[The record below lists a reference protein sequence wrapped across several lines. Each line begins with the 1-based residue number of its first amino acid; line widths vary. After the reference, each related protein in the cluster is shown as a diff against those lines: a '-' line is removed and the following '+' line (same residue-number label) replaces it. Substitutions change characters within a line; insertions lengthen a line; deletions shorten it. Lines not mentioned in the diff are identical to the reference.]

1 MLLLNHNTTLLKIIQ
16 NLLLVSLVYAIFIC
30 LPVKAEQ
37 LTTQIIS
44 AEPLVKII
52 NRTGKIGFK
61 RTIELSFKSN
71 GYLEK
76 IDVDEGSYFSKGQL
90 LAKLDDA
97 GLIAEKNASYARLLQ
112 AKRQVE
118 RIKILLNNNL
128 SSQQA
133 LDDALTLIQTRRA
146 DFNIAEYQLSKTNIV
161 APFNGVVVKRYS
173 SLGELQLPNENVL
186 TVAAL
191 DNNAIVSIT
200 LTDEQ
205 MSLVNEQLQ
214 VFVKLEELGII
225 SAKVSK
231 IPASADSL
239 NHLFSVDFLL
249 NDINIKQINVGSLA
263 EVTAK
268 IATNNFV
275 YKLPLKA
282 LNGIDEQGRA
292 LVVIS
297 ENSSNVLKSYRQHV
311 FDIKKISNKYLYLQA
326 QQDSLPITI
335 VDNGWQNLIYKKP
348 QQSIYSSKN

>member
-1 MLLLNHNTTLLKIIQ
+1 MLLLNHNTTLLKIRKY
-16 NLLLVSLVYAIFIC
+16 LLTFWVYFIFLCI
-30 LPVKAEQ
+30 PVKAEQ
-37 LTTQIIS
+37 LSTQIINV
-44 AEPLVKII
+44 EPFVEVID
-52 NRTGKIGFK
+52 RVGKIGFK
-61 RTIELSFKSN
+61 RTIDLSFKSN
-71 GYLEK
+71 GYLEVLN
-76 IDVDEGSYFSKGQL
+76 VDEGDYFSQGQL
-90 LAKLDDA
+90 LAKLDDTA
-97 GLIAEKNASYARLLQ
+97 LIAEKKASYARLLQ

-133 LDDALTLIQTRRA
+133 LDDAQTLIQTRRS
-146 DFNIAEYQLSKTNIV
+146 DFNIAEYQLSKANIV
-161 APFNGVVVKRYS
+161 VPFDGVVVKRYS
-173 SLGELQLPNENVL
+173 SLGELQMPNEHVL

-191 DNNAIVSIT
+191 ENNAIVSIT

-214 VFVKLEELGII
+214 VFVNLKELGII
-225 SAKVSK
+225 PAKISK

-249 NDINIKQINVGSLA
+249 NNINIKQINVGSLA

-268 IATNNFV
+268 IATNTFV

-297 ENSSNVLKSYRQHV
+297 ENSSNVLKSYRQYV